1 MPIGPSTTTAPYLL
15 ADEPNVTIT
24 SIATV
29 GDVLGTKSDGI
40 TPYRFVGIPDGMG
53 AYDNGDGTI
62 TVLINHELRAD
73 VGVVR
78 EHGATGAFVSRLVID
93 KATLAV
99 LDASDAINTVK
110 LWDDATGSFVTTT
123 YAIGRLCS
131 ADLADQS
138 AYHWIDTR
146 GTADTSDDVAYGTL
160 ERIFMTGEEIGP
172 EGKEFG
178 LVLTGTEAG
187 TAYELAHTGLFSWE
201 NAISSPFAQLKTI
214 NIGMDDGLNG
224 QVYIYIGEKQTTG
237 NAVERAGLVGGDLF
251 GIKVDNLIAAAGNE
265 SNSTAASGNFT
276 LVRLGADEDGDGDA
290 DGDVSA
296 MTGAALDAQS
306 EALGVTSFL
315 RPEDG
320 QFDPNNPSVFY
331 FVTTASFTGT
341 SRLYKLTFS
350 DIAQPELGGTIE
362 VVLDSNDIP
371 VNGTVGPRMMDNM
384 TVTDAGMIIIQE
396 DPGNQ
401 AHLARVLEFDPVT
414 GILTEIATHDP
425 ALFTAG
431 LPGFITQDEESSGV
445 IDVTALFGGT
455 GQTYLSTDQIHAS
468 AGDPELVERGQ
479 LSLIHVA
486 AVTNGTNA
494 DDRLNGDALAN
505 TLSGFNGNDVI
516 RGGSGDDVLKGNN
529 GDDRLE
535 GWADD
540 DFLHG
545 GNGID
550 TLLGDAGDDRLAG
563 GRGNDSLTGGTG
575 ADRFDFSLADSAGAD
590 TITDFVQGEDLLQLA
605 LGAFVREEQNRDF
618 NFDGIID
625 TRLTLSK
632 GGTVTLL
639 GVADV
644 VASDFVYSSSNG
656 PEGAGAGHLM
666 ELMQLQQAQVI
677 V

>member
-15 ADEPNVTIT
+15 GTEPNVTVT

-40 TPYRFVGIPDGMG
+40 TPYRLVGIPDGAG

-62 TVLINHELRAD
+62 TVLINHELRPD

-93 KATLAV
+93 KSSLAV
-99 LDASDAINTVK
+99 LDASDAITSVQ
-110 LWDDATGSFVTTT
+110 LWDDATQSFVTTT

-146 GTADTSDDVAYGTL
+146 GTADTADDVAYGTL
-160 ERIFMTGEEIGP
+160 DGIFLTGEEIGS

-178 LVLTGTEAG
+178 LVVTGSETG
-187 TAYELAHTGLFSWE
+187 TAYELAHTGLYSWE
-201 NAISSPFAQLKTI
+201 NALSSPFAQRKTI
-214 NIGMDDGLNG
+214 NIGLDDSNGG

-251 GIKVDNLIAAAGNE
+251 GIQASGLADAINNNNE
-265 SNSTAASGNFT
+265 SNAAGASGTFT
-276 LVRLGADEDGDGDA
+276 LIRLGADEDGDGDA

-296 MTGAALDAQS
+296 MTGVALEAQS

-320 QFDPNNPSVFY
+320 HFDPNNANVFY

-350 DIAQPELGGTIE
+350 DITQPELGGTIE

-371 VNGTVGPRMMDNM
+371 INGSVGPRMMDNM
-384 TVTDAGMIIIQE
+384 TVTDEGKIIIQE
-396 DPGNQ
+396 DPGSQN
-401 AHLARVLEFDPVT
+401 HLARVLEFDPVT
-414 GILTEIATHDP
+414 GILTEIATHDA
-425 ALFTAG
+425 ALFTPG
-431 LPGFITQDEESSGV
+431 LPGFITRDEESSGV
-445 IDVTALFGGT
+445 IDVTSMFGGS

-468 AGDPELVERGQ
+468 AGDPELVEMGQ

-494 DDRLNGDALAN
+494 DDRLNGDASAN
-505 TLSGFNGNDVI
+505 TLSGFNGDDVI
-516 RGGSGDDVLKGNN
+516 RGGSGDDVLSGNN

-540 DFLHG
+540 DL
-545 GNGID
+545 
-550 TLLGDAGDDRLAG
+550 LAG
-563 GRGNDSLTGGTG
+563 GRGSDILSGGGG
-575 ADRFDFSLADSAGAD
+575 ADRFDFSGSDAAGAD
-590 TITDFVQGEDLLQLA
+590 TITDFAQGEDLLVLA
-605 LGAFVREEQNRDF
+605 AGAFVRHERHGDF
-618 NFDGIID
+618 NFDGLAD
-625 TRLTLSK
+625 TRLVLSK
-632 GGTVTLL
+632 GGSVTLL

-644 VASDFVYSSSNG
+644 AASDFVFGSASGTES
-656 PEGAGAGHLM
+656 AGAGFQM
-666 ELMQLQQAQVI
+666 ELAYLQQASI
-677 V
+677 IA